1 MTSIFLKTKKFMDD
15 LISAT
20 MPRTKEIVHEKLGS
34 LKQFKKKTKN
44 KEV

>member
-1 MTSIFLKTKKFMDD
+1 MTSIFLKTKKIMYD

-34 LKQFKKKTKN
+34 LEQNFKKN